1 MAAPQR
7 WRFEQK
13 GGAKRTFE
21 LSGWSAPFGRART
34 EAVVADTT
42 KIRYAIT
49 RYAGA
54 RRTTLHSFGSHVE
67 PWTLHGRFR
76 DRALG
81 EGGALDKAEALRAF
95 TMEEQ
100 ELKIFWGSILYA
112 EGVIVEFTRGIEA
125 ESEVTWELQIE
136 ILEEP
141 TQVGRPPTVR
151 TSFEPP
157 QVATARMVAALGPIH
172 QMILPPRV
180 GGVPF
185 ATDVLVQLGGYIAIL
200 TSAVGQVRSATDTM
214 TSVANATF
222 GEIRKLTGAIST
234 AREAMLNTRRLIET
248 LRPEALRNRL
258 DPSDEVK
265 LFEAQATG
273 ETSLRQMLLDAAEL
287 DRQARITK
295 AQRSKTTYQARDGDT
310 WESIS
315 THHYGTPSRAPDLQ
329 DANDIEGGQ
338 KPRKGAQYNIPE

>member
-21 LSGWSAPFGRART
+21 LTGWSAPFGRARQ
-34 EAVVADTT
+34 EPVVTDTT
-42 KIRYAIT
+42 KIRYSVT
-49 RYAGA
+49 RYAGGKRSVIHA
-54 RRTTLHSFGSHVE
+54 FGDHVE
-67 PWTLHGRFR
+67 PWVLHGRFR

-95 TMEEQ
+95 VVEQQ
-100 ELKIFWGSILYA
+100 ELNIFWGSILYA
-112 EGVIVEFTRGIEA
+112 EGLIVEFSRSIEA
-125 ESEVTWELQIE
+125 ESEVAWELQIE
-136 ILEEP
+136 IIEEP
-141 TQVGRPPTVR
+141 IQVGARPTVR

-157 QVATARMVAALGPIH
+157 QVATARMVAALGPVTK
-172 QMILPPRV
+172 MLLPPRV

-200 TSAVGQVRSATDTM
+200 TSAVGQVRAATDTM

-222 GEIRKLTGAIST
+222 GEIRKLTDAVST
-234 AREAMLNTRRLIET
+234 AREAMLNARRLIET
-248 LRPEALRNRL
+248 LRPDNLRNRL
-258 DPSDEVK
+258 DPSDEFR
-265 LFEAQATG
+265 LFEAQIQG
-273 ETSLRQMLLDAAEL
+273 ETSIRQMLLDAAEL

-295 AQRSKTTYQARDGDT
+295 AQKAKTSYQAREGDT

-315 THHYGTPSRAPDLQ
+315 TQHYGTPSRAPDIQ
-329 DANDIEGGQ
+329 DVNDIEGGQ
-338 KPRKGAQYNIPE
+338 KPRHGAHYNIPE